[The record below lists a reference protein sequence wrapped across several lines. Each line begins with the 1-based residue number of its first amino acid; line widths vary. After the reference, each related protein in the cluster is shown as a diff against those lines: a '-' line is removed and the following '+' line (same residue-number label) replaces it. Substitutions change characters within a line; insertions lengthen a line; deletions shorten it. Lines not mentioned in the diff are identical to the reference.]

1 MGKKCSMMIQWDD
14 EEKSVEYYSS
24 STNQS
29 IVESAMKVF
38 NISIPIEQLVV
49 LTADRKE
56 LSRGQTIPFEGY
68 PSASFIL
75 HQKALDSSDYETNV
89 LCIDCEGEVTKYCYD
104 PKKTIQE
111 YFNRYIND
119 KEYEEMKDDTCL
131 TTKNRLVYNV
141 NSTLGDL
148 NIKPNDVLYFM
159 LIEESIQS
167 LITIYY
173 QPLDRQIEYGYEEN
187 KKVIEYLSSAL
198 KVMILPLF
206 HV

>member
-1 MGKKCSMMIQWDD
+1 M
-14 EEKSVEYYSS
+14 V
-24 STNQS
+24 
-29 IVESAMKVF
+29 
-38 NISIPIEQLVV
+38 L

-56 LSRGQTIPFEGY
+56 LSRDQTIPFEGY
-68 PSASFIL
+68 PKVSFIL
-75 HQKALDSSDYETNV
+75 HQKALDSSDNETDV
-89 LCIDCEGEVTKYCYD
+89 ISIDCEGKVTKYRYD

-111 YFNRYIND
+111 YFNRYISD

-131 TTKNRLVYNV
+131 TTKNRLIYNV

-148 NIKPNDVLYFM
+148 KIKPNDVLYFM

-173 QPLDRQIEYGYEEN
+173 QSLDRQIEYGYEEN

-198 KVMILPLF
+198 KVMILSLF